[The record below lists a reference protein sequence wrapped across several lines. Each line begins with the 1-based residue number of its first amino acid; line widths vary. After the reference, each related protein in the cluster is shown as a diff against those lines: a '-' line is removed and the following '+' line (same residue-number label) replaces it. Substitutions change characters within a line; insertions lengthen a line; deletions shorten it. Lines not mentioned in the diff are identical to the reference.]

1 VLIKWNLNKTENS
14 SSKKKERIKLNSKS
28 GSNSKIFEEEFN
40 EAMRISKTTKEFD
53 FQDYLENLN
62 DLENNLLNNPNPEN
76 FADYKYYVKLVSNK
90 LLKNAFKMSS
100 IKDIRKKEY
109 YYIKTIDDNLGQLFN
124 AIMKKT
130 ENREKIISLV
140 GSIKG
145 LIMDLKV

>member
-1 VLIKWNLNKTENS
+1 MLIKWNLNKTENS